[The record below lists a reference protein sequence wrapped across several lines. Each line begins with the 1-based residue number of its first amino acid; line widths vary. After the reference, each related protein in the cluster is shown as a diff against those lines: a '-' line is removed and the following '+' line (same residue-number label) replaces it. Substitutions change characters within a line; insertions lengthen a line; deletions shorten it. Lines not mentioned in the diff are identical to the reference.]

1 MINWLMV
8 DPSGKRLQFAN
19 LKMAQSKSREF
30 SHENSMVMFNSY
42 VNVYQR
48 VWLMIFIVV
57 WQSMNGMK
65 YYQYYWW

>member
-1 MINWLMV
+1 MV

-48 VWLMIFIVV
+48 VCRSIFFPPIQWMFARCVA
-57 WQSMNGMK
+57 
-65 YYQYYWW
+65 